1 METNSMYDTY
11 TAAGG
16 YCHKCGTYIGGA
28 SHIWYVNGNQPVCE
42 VCLKILIQGS
52 TQPLNVGAGY
62 KAIERVQCHCP
73 VCGEEGE
80 KLRDWVH
87 QTGDM
92 SALRDVVL
100 GSKHIYACPKCHCL
114 FWEEA

>member
-42 VCLKILIQGS
+42 VCLNNRICYFGERN
-52 TQPLNVGAGY
+52 TQCG
-62 KAIERVQCHCP
+62 RVAFENSF
-73 VCGEEGE
+73 G
-80 KLRDWVH
+80 
-87 QTGDM
+87 
-92 SALRDVVL
+92 
-100 GSKHIYACPKCHCL
+100 
-114 FWEEA
+114 